1 LNIFY
6 NYFYCK
12 SRIEVEDINH
22 LISDKRD
29 ILQHKTPIDNMWP

>member
-6 NYFYCK
+6 NYIYCK
-12 SRIEVEDINH
+12 SRIEVEDSNH

-29 ILQHKTPIDNMWP
+29 ILQLLKNANR